1 MDEKFDLI
9 PLLDFI
15 PPTSLDYTEWVS
27 VGMALKHEGYG
38 FEVWDNWSQADSR
51 YNPQEMEMKWESLGH
66 NEGTPVTGAFI
77 TMKAKE
83 GGWQPRQ
90 VYQGDDGNEFLSWDD
105 EVSAAQDYKFIDKAW
120 VEGEEIREPEHWN
133 PIQQLKT
140 YIQTLFKNDD
150 YIGYVV
156 NSWEKE
162 DGKFSVSGKGNYSRT
177 AEEMLN
183 QLEKFKHEKD
193 LGFVV
198 GDSNP
203 EAGAWIRFNPLDGKG
218 VKNENVTEFKYA
230 LVESDNLSIDKQNA
244 IMRELELPIAALV
257 YSGGKSIHAI
267 VKINAKDKNE
277 YRDRVEYL
285 YKICNKN
292 GLEVDSQNKNP
303 SRLSR
308 MPGVVRGKHKQF
320 LIDTN
325 IGKADWEEWQT
336 WIEDLNDDLPEFES
350 LAEMFE
356 EDPPLAP
363 VLIDNILRRGH
374 KMLIAGPSKAGKS
387 FTLMELCI
395 AIAEGIPWLGFKC
408 ERGKVL
414 YINMELDRPSA
425 YKRFKDIYLA
435 MGLPPKHVQNIHI
448 WNMRGHSIPMDK
460 LTPKLIR
467 RAQKEKFDAVIID
480 PIYKVL
486 TGSENDAEQMAKFT
500 NNFDKVA
507 AELGTSVI
515 YCHHHS
521 KGAQGGKS
529 SMDRSSGS
537 GVFARDPD
545 AILDLI
551 ELEVTDNLRKMQEG
565 RATANFYAEKIKNE
579 NPAYLSEIGQDD
591 FLSAPAMREHL
602 AAALGQERAWQISGF
617 ELGKVQEVVKRMT
630 AWRLEGTLREFPKL
644 EPVNLWFNH
653 PLHLQDEVGSL
664 KDLVP
669 VGSEP
674 PYKRGAKKGSERNA
688 SEEKKKER
696 SEARKDKID
705 LAFDFLI
712 EDREGVPIGELAKA
726 IEGQPS
732 TKTVKLWLDEF
743 QNDYKKD
750 KDGIVTRVDK
760 ALNDKGNV

>member
-1 MDEKFDLI
+1 MEEKFDLI

-15 PPTSLDYTEWVS
+15 PPSSLDYTEWVS

-38 FEVWDNWSQADSR
+38 FETWDLWSQPDSR
-51 YNPQEMEMKWESLGH
+51 YNPNEMESKWASLG
-66 NEGTPVTGAFI
+66 NNDGTPVTGAFI

-90 VYQGDDGNEFLSWDD
+90 YKGDDGNEFLGWDD
-105 EVSAAQDYKFIDKAW
+105 EVSAAQEYKFIDKSW
-120 VEGEEIREPEHWN
+120 VEGQEIREPDYWD
-133 PIQQLKT
+133 PIEQLKT

-156 NSWEKE
+156 DSWLRD
-162 DGKFSVSGKGNYSRT
+162 DGKYSVSGKGNYTRT
-177 AEEMLN
+177 AEEVLN
-183 QLEKFKHEKD
+183 QLEKYKNEKD
-193 LGFVV
+193 LGFIV

-218 VKNENVTEFKYA
+218 VKNDNVTEFKYA

-244 IMRELELPIAALV
+244 IMRELELPIATLV
-257 YSGGKSIHAI
+257 YSGGKSVHAI
-267 VKINAKDKNE
+267 VKIDAKDKNE

-292 GLEVDSQNKNP
+292 GLQVDSQNKNP

-308 MPGVVRGKHKQF
+308 MPGIIRGKHKQF
-320 LIDTN
+320 LIDTS
-325 IGKADWEEWQT
+325 IGKSDWEEWQT

-363 VLIDNILRRGH
+363 VLIDNVLRRGH

-387 FTLMELCI
+387 FALMEMCI
-395 AIAEGIPWLGFKC
+395 AIAEGIPWFGFNC

-425 YKRFKDIYLA
+425 YKRFKDIYRG
-435 MGLPPKHVQNIHI
+435 MGIRPDHVKNIHI

-565 RATANFYAEKIKNE
+565 RATANFYAEKIRNE
-579 NPAYLSEIGQDD
+579 NPTYLSEIGQDD
-591 FLSAPAMREHL
+591 FLSAAAMREHL
-602 AAALGQERAWQISGF
+602 TAALGQDRAWQISGF
-617 ELGKVQEVVKRMT
+617 ELGEVQKVVKLMT
-630 AWRLEGTLREFPKL
+630 AWRLEGTLREFPKF
-644 EPVNLWFNH
+644 EPVNLWFNY
-653 PLHLQDEVGSL
+653 PLHTHDDAGSL
-664 KDLVP
+664 KDLDP
-669 VGSEP
+669 VGLNDNKWSKGGKKSSES
-674 PYKRGAKKGSERNA
+674 RT
-688 SEEKKKER
+688 SEEKKAARIKKNTENVITALDSLDMEGEGKVR
-696 SEARKDKID
+696 IGKLETYFDKSRNTIKKWIDDSDSLEIDDEGYVSKCEKNKSSDSE
-705 LAFDFLI
+705 
-712 EDREGVPIGELAKA
+712 
-726 IEGQPS
+726 
-732 TKTVKLWLDEF
+732 
-743 QNDYKKD
+743 N
-750 KDGIVTRVDK
+750 
-760 ALNDKGNV
+760 

>member
-1 MDEKFDLI
+1 MEEKFDLV
-9 PLLDFI
+9 PLLEFI
-15 PPTSLDYTEWVS
+15 SPSALDYNDWIS

-38 FEVWDNWSQADSR
+38 IDIWDSWSQPDSR
-51 YNPQEMEMKWESLGH
+51 YNAREMESKWDSLGR
-66 NEGTPVTGAFI
+66 NSAAPVTGAFI

-83 GGWQPRQ
+83 NGWQPHS
-90 VYQGDDGNEFLSWDD
+90 YSGDGMATFGWDD
-105 EVSAAQDYKFIDKAW
+105 EISYERDYKIVDNSW
-120 VEGEEIREPEHWN
+120 VEGKEIREPDDNWN
-133 PIQQLKT
+133 PVEQLKI
-140 YIQTLFKNDD
+140 YIETLFKNDD

-156 NSWEKE
+156 NSWQRD
-162 DGKFSVSGKGNYSRT
+162 DGKYSVSGSGVYGKT
-177 AEEMLN
+177 AEEILN
-183 QLEKFKHEKD
+183 DLNKYKDAKD
-193 LGFVV
+193 LGWVV

-218 VKNENVTEFKYA
+218 VKNENVTDFKYA
-230 LVESDNLSIDKQNA
+230 LVESDNLSIEKQNA
-244 IMRELELPIAALV
+244 IMRELELPIATLV
-257 YSGGKSIHAI
+257 YSGSKSIHAI
-267 VKINAKDKNE
+267 VKVDAQNYSE
-277 YRDRVEYL
+277 YQKRVEYL

-292 GLEVDSQNKNP
+292 GLQVDGQNKNP

-308 MPGVVRGKHKQF
+308 MPGIVRGEHKQF
-320 LIDTN
+320 LIDTH
-325 IGKADWEEWQT
+325 IGKTSWEEWET

-350 LAEMFE
+350 LEEMFK
-356 EDPPLAP
+356 EDPALAP
-363 VLIDNILRRGH
+363 VLIDGVLRRGH

-387 FTLMELCI
+387 FALMEMCI
-395 AIAEGIPWLGFKC
+395 AIAEAIPWFGFNC

-425 YKRFKDIYLA
+425 YKRFKDIYQG
-435 MGLPPKHVQNIHI
+435 MNVPPNHLKNISI

-551 ELEVTDNLRKMQEG
+551 ELEVTDSLRKQQDA
-565 RATANFYAEKIKNE
+565 RAVANFYAAKIRDEKPE
-579 NPAYLSEIGQDD
+579 YLNEIGQDD
-591 FLSAPAMREHL
+591 FLSAPEMRKHL
-602 AAALGQERAWQISGF
+602 ALAFGDERAREIAGF
-617 ELGKVQEVVKRMT
+617 ELEQVQRVVKLMT
-630 AWRLEGTLREFPKL
+630 AWRLEGTLREFPKF
-644 EPVNLWFNH
+644 EPVNLWFNY
-653 PLHLQDEVGSL
+653 PLHYSDDSGVL
-664 KDLVP
+664 KDLEP

-674 PYKRGAKKGSERNA
+674 AFKRGAKKGHTTQS
-688 SEEKKKER
+688 SEEKKA
-696 SEARKDKID
+696 ARIKKNADNVITALSSLDMDGKGKV
-705 LAFDFLI
+705 
-712 EDREGVPIGELAKA
+712 RIGEL
-726 IEGQPS
+726 EGYFDKSRNTIKGWIRDSDLLQID
-732 TKTVKLWLDEF
+732 DEGF
-743 QNDYKKD
+743 VSKCEKNE
-750 KDGIVTRVDK
+750 
-760 ALNDKGNV
+760 

>member
-1 MDEKFDLI
+1 MEEKFDLI
-9 PLLDFI
+9 PLLEFI
-15 PPTSLDYTEWVS
+15 PPTSLDYSEWVS

-38 FEVWDNWSQADSR
+38 FETWDLWSQADSR
-51 YNPQEMEMKWESLGH
+51 YNAREMEAKWNSLGH
-66 NEGTPVTGAFI
+66 NDGTPVTGAFI

-83 GGWQPRQ
+83 GGWQPIQ
-90 VYQGDDGNEFLSWDD
+90 YKGDGMGTFGWDD
-105 EVSAAQDYKFIDKAW
+105 EISYERGYKIVDNSW
-120 VEGEEIREPEHWN
+120 VEGKEIHEPGSNWN
-133 PIQQLKT
+133 PVEQLKT
-140 YIQTLFKNDD
+140 YIQTLFNNDD
-150 YIGYVV
+150 YVGYVM
-156 NSWEKE
+156 NSWKRE
-162 DGKFSVSGKGNYSRT
+162 DGKYSVSGTGIYTKT
-177 AEEMLN
+177 AEEILN
-183 QLEKFKHEKD
+183 DIEKYKDKKD
-193 LGFVV
+193 LGWVI
-198 GDSNP
+198 GDSDP

-218 VKNENVTEFKYA
+218 VKNDNVTAFKYA

-257 YSGGKSIHAI
+257 YSGSKSIHAI
-267 VKINAKDKNE
+267 VKVDAQNYSE
-277 YRDRVEYL
+277 YQKRVEYL

-292 GLEVDSQNKNP
+292 GLQVDSQNKNP

-308 MPGVVRGKHKQF
+308 MPGIIRGEHKQF

-325 IGKADWEEWQT
+325 IGKTDWEEWQT

-363 VLIDNILRRGH
+363 VLIDNVLRRGH

-387 FTLMELCI
+387 FALMEMCI
-395 AIAEGIPWLGFKC
+395 AIAEGIPWFGFNC

-425 YKRFKDIYLA
+425 YKRFKDIYRG
-435 MGLPPKHVQNIHI
+435 MGIRPDHVDNIHI

-565 RATANFYAEKIKNE
+565 RATANFYAEKIRNE

-591 FLSAPAMREHL
+591 FLVASAMREHL
-602 AAALGQERAWQISGF
+602 TAALGQDRAWQISGF
-617 ELGKVQEVVKRMT
+617 ELGEVQKVVKLMT
-630 AWRLEGTLREFPKL
+630 AWRLEGTLREFPKF
-644 EPVNLWFNH
+644 EPVNLWFNY
-653 PLHLQDEVGSL
+653 PLHTHDDVGNL
-664 KDLVP
+664 KDLEP

-674 PYKRGAKKGSERNA
+674 PYKRGAKKGSEKNA
-688 SEEKKKER
+688 SESKKKER
-696 SEARKDKID
+696 LEARKDKID

-712 EDREGVPIGELAKA
+712 DGREGIPIGELAKG
-726 IEGQPS
+726 IEDQPS
-732 TKTVKLWLDEF
+732 TKTVKRWLDEF
-743 QNDYKKD
+743 QDYYKKD

-760 ALNDKGNV
+760 VLED

>member
-1 MDEKFDLI
+1 MEEKFDLI
-9 PLLDFI
+9 PLLEFI
-15 PPTSLDYTEWVS
+15 PPSSLNYSEWTSI
-27 VGMALKHEGYG
+27 GMALKHEGYG
-38 FEVWDNWSQADSR
+38 FDIWDSWSQADSR
-51 YNPQEMEMKWESLGH
+51 YNAHEMEDKWNSFGH
-66 NEGTPVTGAFI
+66 NSGDLVTGAFV
-77 TMKAKE
+77 TLKAKE
-83 GGWQPRQ
+83 GGWQSHQ
-90 VYQGDDGNEFLSWDD
+90 YKGDGMATFGWNDEIEYDGGYKIVDKTWLEGKEIQEPGD
-105 EVSAAQDYKFIDKAW
+105 E
-120 VEGEEIREPEHWN
+120 WN
-133 PIQQLKT
+133 PVEQLKT
-140 YIQTLFKNDD
+140 YIQTLFSNDD

-162 DGKFSVSGKGNYSRT
+162 DGKFSVSGSGVFHKT
-177 AEEMLN
+177 AEELLN
-183 QLEKFKHEKD
+183 ELEKYKD
-193 LGFVV
+193 KKDIGWVV
-198 GDSNP
+198 GDSNKD
-203 EAGAWIRFNPLDGKG
+203 AGAWIRFNPLDGKG
-218 VKNENVTEFKYA
+218 VKNDNVTEFKYA

-267 VKINAKDKNE
+267 VKVDAPNYSE
-277 YRDRVEYL
+277 YQKRVEYL

-292 GLEVDSQNKNP
+292 GLQVDSQNKNP

-308 MPGVVRGKHKQF
+308 MPGIIRGEHKQF

-363 VLIDNILRRGH
+363 VLIDNVLRRGH

-387 FTLMELCI
+387 FALMEMCI
-395 AIAEGIPWLGFKC
+395 AIAEGIPWFGFNC

-425 YKRFKDIYLA
+425 YKRFKDIYRG
-435 MGLPPKHVQNIHI
+435 MGLRPDHVNNIHI

-565 RATANFYAEKIKNE
+565 RATANFYAEKIRNE
-579 NPAYLSEIGQDD
+579 NPTYLSEIGQDD
-591 FLSAPAMREHL
+591 FLSAAAMREHL
-602 AAALGQERAWQISGF
+602 TAALGQDRAWQISGF
-617 ELGKVQEVVKRMT
+617 ELGEVQKVVKLMT
-630 AWRLEGTLREFPKL
+630 AWRLEGTLREFPKF
-644 EPVNLWFNH
+644 EPVNLWFNY
-653 PLHLQDEVGSL
+653 PLHTHDDIGNL
-664 KDLVP
+664 KDLDP

-674 PYKRGAKKGSERNA
+674 PYKKGAKNGGKSKNA
-688 SEEKKKER
+688 EEKKLER
-696 SEARKDKID
+696 IKKNTANVITALDSLDMDGKGKVR
-705 LAFDFLI
+705 
-712 EDREGVPIGELAKA
+712 IGELETYFDKSRNTIKQWIKA
-726 IEGQPS
+726 SDSLEIDDEGYVS
-732 TKTVKLWLDEF
+732 KCEKNESSESE
-743 QNDYKKD
+743 N
-750 KDGIVTRVDK
+750 
-760 ALNDKGNV
+760 

>member
-1 MDEKFDLI
+1 MEDKFDLI
-9 PLLDFI
+9 PLLEFI
-15 PPTSLDYTEWVS
+15 SPASLDYTEWVS

-38 FEVWDNWSQADSR
+38 FETWDLWSQADSR
-51 YNPQEMEMKWESLGH
+51 YNAREMEAKWNSLGH
-66 NEGTPVTGAFI
+66 NGGTPVTGAFI

-83 GGWQPRQ
+83 GGWQPIQYR
-90 VYQGDDGNEFLSWDD
+90 GDGMGTFGWDD
-105 EVSAAQDYKFIDKAW
+105 EISYERGYKIVDNSW
-120 VEGEEIREPEHWN
+120 VEGQEIHEPGSNWN
-133 PIQQLKT
+133 PVEQLKT
-140 YIQTLFKNDD
+140 YIQTLFNNDD
-150 YIGYVV
+150 YVGYVM
-156 NSWEKE
+156 NSWKRE
-162 DGKFSVSGKGNYSRT
+162 DGKYSVSGTGIYTKT
-177 AEEMLN
+177 AEEILN
-183 QLEKFKHEKD
+183 DIEKYKDKKD
-193 LGFVV
+193 LGWVI
-198 GDSNP
+198 GDSDP

-218 VKNENVTEFKYA
+218 VKNDNVTAFKYA

-257 YSGGKSIHAI
+257 YSGSKSIHAI
-267 VKINAKDKNE
+267 VKVDAQNYSE
-277 YRDRVEYL
+277 YQKRVEYL

-292 GLEVDSQNKNP
+292 GLQVDSQNKNP

-308 MPGVVRGKHKQF
+308 MPGIIRGEHKQF

-363 VLIDNILRRGH
+363 VLIDNVLRRGH

-387 FTLMELCI
+387 FALMEMCI
-395 AIAEGIPWLGFKC
+395 AIAEGIPWFGFNC

-425 YKRFKDIYLA
+425 YKRFKDIYRG
-435 MGLPPKHVQNIHI
+435 MGIRPDHVNNIHI

-565 RATANFYAEKIKNE
+565 RATANFYAEKIRNE
-579 NPAYLSEIGQDD
+579 NPSYLSEIGQDD
-591 FLSAPAMREHL
+591 FLSAAAMREHL
-602 AAALGQERAWQISGF
+602 GKALGKDRAWNISGF
-617 ELGKVQEVVKRMT
+617 ELGEIQKVVKLMT
-630 AWRLEGTLREFPKL
+630 AWRLEGTLREFPKF
-644 EPVNLWFNH
+644 EPVNLWFNY
-653 PLHLQDEVGSL
+653 PLHTHDEVGNL
-664 KDLVP
+664 KDLEP

-674 PYKRGAKKGSERNA
+674 PYKRGAKKGSEKNA
-688 SEEKKKER
+688 SESKKKER
-696 SEARKDKID
+696 LEARKDKID

-712 EDREGVPIGELAKA
+712 DGREGIPIGELAKG
-726 IEGQPS
+726 IEDQPS
-732 TKTVKLWLDEF
+732 TKTVKRWLDEF
-743 QNDYKKD
+743 QDYYKKD
-750 KDGIVTRVDK
+750 KDGIVTRADK
-760 ALNDKGNV
+760 ALKDEGIV

>member
-1 MDEKFDLI
+1 MEEKFDLI
-9 PLLDFI
+9 PLLEFI
-15 PPTSLDYTEWVS
+15 PPASLDYSEWVS

-38 FEVWDNWSQADSR
+38 FETWDLWSQADSR
-51 YNPQEMEMKWESLGH
+51 YNAREMEAKWNSLGH
-66 NEGTPVTGAFI
+66 NGGTPVTGAFI

-83 GGWQPRQ
+83 GGWQPIQYR
-90 VYQGDDGNEFLSWDD
+90 GDGMGTFGWDD
-105 EVSAAQDYKFIDKAW
+105 EISYERGYKIVDNSW
-120 VEGEEIREPEHWN
+120 VEGQEIHEPGSNWN
-133 PIQQLKT
+133 PVEQLKT
-140 YIQTLFKNDD
+140 YIQTLFNNDD
-150 YIGYVV
+150 YVGYVM
-156 NSWEKE
+156 NSWKRE
-162 DGKFSVSGKGNYSRT
+162 DGKYSVSGTGIYTKT
-177 AEEMLN
+177 AEEILN
-183 QLEKFKHEKD
+183 DIEKYKDKKD
-193 LGFVV
+193 LGWVI
-198 GDSNP
+198 GDSDP

-218 VKNENVTEFKYA
+218 VKNDNVTAFKYA

-257 YSGGKSIHAI
+257 YSGSKSIHAI
-267 VKINAKDKNE
+267 VKVDAQNYSE
-277 YRDRVEYL
+277 YQKRVEYL

-292 GLEVDSQNKNP
+292 GLQVDSQNKNP

-308 MPGVVRGKHKQF
+308 MPGIIRGEHKQF

-363 VLIDNILRRGH
+363 VLIDNVLRRGH

-387 FTLMELCI
+387 FALMEMCI
-395 AIAEGIPWLGFKC
+395 AIAEGIPWFGFKC

-425 YKRFKDIYLA
+425 YKRFKDIYRG
-435 MGLPPKHVQNIHI
+435 MGIRPDHVKNIHI

-565 RATANFYAEKIKNE
+565 RATANFYAEKIRNE
-579 NPAYLSEIGQDD
+579 NPSYLSEIGQDD
-591 FLSAPAMREHL
+591 FLSAAAMREHL
-602 AAALGQERAWQISGF
+602 TAALGQDRAWKISGF
-617 ELGKVQEVVKRMT
+617 ELGEVQKVVKLMT
-630 AWRLEGTLREFPKL
+630 AWRLEGTLREFPKF
-644 EPVNLWFNH
+644 EPVNLWFNY
-653 PLHLQDEVGSL
+653 PLHTHDEVGNL
-664 KDLVP
+664 KDLEP

-674 PYKRGAKKGSERNA
+674 PYKRGAKKGSEKNA
-688 SEEKKKER
+688 SESKKKER
-696 SEARKDKID
+696 LEARKDKID

-712 EDREGVPIGELAKA
+712 DGREGIPIGELAKG
-726 IEGQPS
+726 IEDQPS
-732 TKTVKLWLDEF
+732 TKTVKRWLDEF
-743 QNDYKKD
+743 QDYYKKD

-760 ALNDKGNV
+760 ALKDEGIV